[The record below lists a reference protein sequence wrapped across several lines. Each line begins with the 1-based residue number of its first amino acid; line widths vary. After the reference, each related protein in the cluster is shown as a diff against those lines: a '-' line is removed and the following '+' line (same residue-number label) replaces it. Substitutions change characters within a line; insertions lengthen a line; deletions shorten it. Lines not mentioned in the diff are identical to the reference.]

1 MPGQSNALFNSLTQ
15 EWQSVLEPVQEHIG
29 SIEQFLVSEDFLPD
43 FSNIFRALSTP
54 IAESRV
60 LILGQDPYPTRSHA
74 IGLAFSVPDKTR
86 PLPPT
91 LRNIIKEVAS
101 DVGTVISSEGDLSHW
116 HDQGV
121 ILLNRV
127 LTVRA
132 GESNSH
138 ANIGWQRI
146 TDEIVKELARRGVVS
161 LLWGKS
167 AQETAIHLNLD
178 LTITGV
184 HPSPLSAYRGFFG
197 SKPFSRTNQLLR
209 AQGWKEITW

>member
-15 EWQSVLEPVQEHIG
+15 EWQSVLEPFQEHIG

-167 AQETAIHLNLD
+167 AQETAIHLNLG

>member
-15 EWQSVLEPVQEHIG
+15 EWQSVLEPFQEHIG

-121 ILLNRV
+121 ILLNE
-127 LTVRA
+127 RA
-132 GESNSH
+132 G
-138 ANIGWQRI
+138 
-146 TDEIVKELARRGVVS
+146 T
-161 LLWGKS
+161 
-167 AQETAIHLNLD
+167 
-178 LTITGV
+178 
-184 HPSPLSAYRGFFG
+184 
-197 SKPFSRTNQLLR
+197 
-209 AQGWKEITW
+209 

>member
-15 EWQSVLEPVQEHIG
+15 EWQSVLEPFQEHIG

-138 ANIGWQRI
+138 ANFGWQRI

-167 AQETAIHLNLD
+167 AQETAIHLNLG